1 MSVDKKLAVFIFV
14 FLPFISMAKSIG
26 NYSDSYNKCVSDIKN
41 HPVATDCISAE
52 LLNQERMINEIILKN
67 KDITSPED
75 GEVIDIKSF
84 VDSQKKSVNDK
95 CSLWRK
101 TGGQNGVLLENQCVL
116 DETISIKNFLNNFI
130 SSIEG

>member
-1 MSVDKKLAVFIFV
+1 MIINKKVAVFFLVFV
-14 FLPFISMAKSIG
+14 PFLSVAKSIDK
-26 NYSDSYNKCVSDIKN
+26 YSDSYSKCAYDIKN

-52 LLNQERMINEIILKN
+52 LLKQEYMINEIILKN

-75 GEVIDIKSF
+75 GEIIDLKSF

-101 TGGQNGVLLENQCVL
+101 TGGQNGILLENQCVL